1 MYSGTTLRTSSGELL
16 GAHQRIDRIA
26 HRHLRV
32 VLPRRAFFPTSRM
45 IQKFEGRDG
54 PDGIK
59 RKSPARDEPW
69 HYIDPTNDNDIAL
82 TGLIEDHMVNLE
94 RALVK
99 RDETR
104 AAFEAAW
111 LAHAIVDGLTPAH
124 HFPLEAKLEELRGGE
139 GIETR
144 TSFKQK
150 VVLPGTSR
158 RHQVRNN
165 WEFWGAKGVMTT
177 HFMFEMGFATTLASL
192 KLDKAV
198 PTKNELIRG
207 KQEGITPLFLEA
219 ASYIYSLKMYDTFQK
234 KGWNR
239 SLVRLTRQELAPT
252 IVRTVTLAW
261 YIASLRAEKRHKG
274 ERA

>member
-1 MYSGTTLRTSSGELL
+1 MYSGTTLRTSSGDLL

-26 HRHLRV
+26 RRHLRV
-32 VLPRRAFFPTSRM
+32 VLPRRAFFPTVRM
-45 IQKFEGRDG
+45 ILKFEGRDG

-69 HYIDPTNDNDIAL
+69 HYIDPTNHTDTDLL
-82 TGLIEDHMVNLE
+82 TLIEDHIVNLE

-99 RDETR
+99 RDEVR

-124 HFPLEAKLEELRGGE
+124 HFPLEEKLEELRGE

-144 TSFKQK
+144 TSIKQK
-150 VVLPGTSR
+150 VVMPGESR

-198 PTKNELIRG
+198 PSKNELIRV
-207 KQEGITPLFLEA
+207 KQEGIAPIFLETA
-219 ASYIYSLKMYDTFQK
+219 RHIHSLKMYEKFHK

-239 SLVRLTRQELAPT
+239 SLVRLTRQELAPA
-252 IVRTVTLAW
+252 IVKTVTLAW
-261 YIASLRAEKRHKG
+261 YQASLKAEKRHKG
-274 ERA
+274 ERP